1 MIDYI
6 DEMYRDLA
14 RDLRRSRKA
23 YEQYP
28 DKSNEY
34 KIMMQ
39 DLSRGNAKTIVPN
52 IEFTDESI
60 VQLKDILHTMPRD
73 YLKVFY
79 FFYVKRYSRRKK
91 MSELGC
97 TNKDQY
103 YGQRDMLHSYTQGRL
118 DRVDKLWGQQD
129 VRTLAPPSWH

>member
-1 MIDYI
+1 
-6 DEMYRDLA
+6 MYSDLA
-14 RDLRRSRKA
+14 RVLRRVCKA

-28 DKSNEY
+28 DKSNAY

-39 DLSRGNAKTIVPN
+39 DLSRGNANTIVPN

-60 VQLKDILHTMPRD
+60 VQLKDILHTMPKD

-79 FFYVKRYSRRKK
+79 YYYVKRYSRGKK

-103 YGQRDMLHSYTQGRL
+103 YGMRDMLHSYTQGRL
-118 DRVDKLWGQQD
+118 DRVDKLWGTQD
-129 VRTLAPPSWH
+129 VRTSPI

>member
-1 MIDYI
+1 MINYI

-14 RDLRRSRKA
+14 RDLRRPRKA

-39 DLSRGNAKTIVPN
+39 DLSRGNAKTIVPD

-60 VQLKDILHTMPRD
+60 VQLKDILYTMPKD
-73 YLKVFY
+73 YLRVFY
-79 FFYVKRYSRRKK
+79 YYYVRRYGRGKK
-91 MSELGC
+91 MKELGC

-103 YGQRDMLHSYTQGRL
+103 YGMRDRLHSYTEGRL
-118 DRVDKLWGQQD
+118 DGVDKLWGQQN
-129 VRTLAPPSWH
+129 VRTLPIRSNA

>member
-14 RDLRRSRKA
+14 RDLRRSYA
-23 YEQYP
+23 QFP
-28 DKSNEY
+28 DESNEY

-60 VQLKDILHTMPRD
+60 VQLKDILHTMPAD

-79 FFYVKRYSRRKK
+79 YYYIKRYSRRKK
-91 MSELGC
+91 MKDLGC

-103 YGQRDMLHSYTQGRL
+103 YGRRDMLHSYTQGRL
-118 DRVDKLWGQQD
+118 DRVDKLWSQD
-129 VRTLAPPSWH
+129 VRT